1 MTGKLYLCATP
12 IGNLG
17 DITYRAVEM
26 LRTADVIAAEDTRH
40 TRGLLAHY
48 DIHTPMTS
56 YHEHNKE
63 EKGAELIERL
73 RAGAM
78 VVCVSDAGLPGIAD
92 PGSHLAA
99 LAIEAGIDVS
109 PLPGANAALSALI
122 CSGLDTRQFTFLG
135 FLPRTAKKR
144 RALLSDMAA
153 RRETLLFYE
162 APHHLKETLE
172 ELSRTFGEGRRAV
185 AAREITKRYEEFR
198 RGSLGE
204 LLAHYGAQTPR
215 GEFVILVAG
224 ADGEPEEL
232 LPAAEETPVGLV
244 ARLMEEGLTKKEA
257 MREAARRFHVGRRE
271 IYRAMLESGQ

>member
-1 MTGKLYLCATP
+1 MTF
-12 IGNLG
+12 
-17 DITYRAVEM
+17 
-26 LRTADVIAAEDTRH
+26 RTVRLLAEAALIAAEDTRH
-40 TRGLLAHY
+40 TRKLLARY
-48 DIHTPMTS
+48 DIHTPLAS
-56 YHEHNKE
+56 YHEHNKF
-63 EKGAELIERL
+63 EKGPELL
-73 RAGAM
+73 AFLLAGNDI
-78 VVCVSDAGLPGIAD
+78 VCVSDAGLPGIAD

-144 RALLSDMAA
+144 RALLSDLAA

-204 LLAHYGAQTPR
+204 LLAHYEAQTPR

-232 LPAAEETPVGLV
+232 PPAAEETPVGLV
-244 ARLMEEGLTKKEA
+244 TRLMEEGLTKKEA